1 MISTYATIA
10 MAEGGTS
17 MLMPDGSLLITLILF
32 LALVPLLNRIL
43 FKPIT
48 HVLEERDRLTT
59 GSDTQTTAIVHTIE
73 DRLEAYEAG
82 IREARSEGYRTVEQR
97 RTAAVAD
104 RQARITAAR
113 EAAEAEIAAAR
124 AQLAAE
130 AEAARGRLEGDAR
143 EIATDISS
151 KLLGRSVGGAR

>member
-17 MLMPDGSLLITLILF
+17 MLMPDGSLLVTLILF

-48 HVLEERDRLTT
+48 HVLEERDRLTA
-59 GSDTQTTAIVHTIE
+59 GSDTQTTAIVRTIE
-73 DRLEAYEAG
+73 ERLEAYEEG

-97 RTAAVAD
+97 RNAAVAD
-104 RQARITAAR
+104 RQ
-113 EAAEAEIAAAR
+113 EKIAAAR
-124 AQLAAE
+124 ADAE
-130 AEAARGRLEGDAR
+130 AKIAEARAQIGAEADTARGRLEADAR
-143 EIATDISS
+143 QIAAEISS
-151 KLLGRSVGGAR
+151 TLLGRAVGGAS